1 LKRSEGSITVS
12 FIVRRLD
19 SVPHAE
25 WFARAGLGMFVH
37 WDHASRQGI
46 DISWPMLGESG
57 SQFFPDRYTDLSVA
71 EYLSSAPGFDPER
84 WDPRELARLAR
95 RNHVSYV
102 VFTARHAAGYA
113 MYDSAVSDFGVMHSA
128 AGRDL
133 LRELVEALRAEGVRV
148 GIYYSLADWRHPDY
162 PAYRDEDRPYRREKW
177 PEAGEPRFA
186 GQPVATDRHPRSSVS
201 EWKRYR
207 QYVLAQL
214 TELLTNYGR
223 IDLIWFDAEWE
234 RSPEEWGV
242 DEIESVVRG
251 LQPSIVI
258 NDRLPGRGDYRTPE
272 RGLPTEPL
280 PGAWEL
286 CMTIGDS
293 WGFDRLDTRAKSA
306 LQLLETLI
314 IAASRGGNL
323 LLNTGPRGDGSLVES
338 HVERFEALGRWLD
351 VHGDAIRTDLVV
363 EGVDFFGPVTAR
375 GRTLYAHLIAR
386 PQETVRIG
394 NVPIDRVAR
403 VFLMN
408 GGTELAYEASVDIH
422 ADVAGGQERF
432 GTLLIEA
439 PAASAALV
447 DVVAV
452 EFDRDLTGWS

>member
-1 LKRSEGSITVS
+1 MTFG
-12 FIVRRLD
+12 VRRLQAQPR
-19 SVPHAE
+19 SE
-25 WFARAGLGMFVH
+25 WFVTAGLGMFVH
-37 WDHASRQGI
+37 WDHASAQGI

-57 SQFFPDRYTDLSVA
+57 SQFFAGRYADLTVA
-71 EYLSSAPGFDPER
+71 DYLSSAPAFDPTA
-84 WDPRELARLAR
+84 WDPDALARLAADS
-95 RNHVSYV
+95 HAQYV
-102 VFTARHAAGYA
+102 VFTARHSAGYA
-113 MYDSAVSDFGVMHSA
+113 MYDSAASDLGVMHSA
-128 AGRDL
+128 YGRDI
-133 LRELVEALRAEGVRV
+133 LRGLVDALRARGVRV
-148 GIYYSLADWRHPDY
+148 GVYYSLSDWRHPDF
-162 PAYRDEDRPYRREKW
+162 PPYRDEDRPYRREKW
-177 PEAGEPRFA
+177 PEAADPRYA
-186 GQPVATDRHPRSSVS
+186 GQPVATDRHPRSSP
-201 EWKRYR
+201 EAWARYR
-207 QYVLAQL
+207 RYVLDQL
-214 TELLTNYGR
+214 TELLTQYGT
-223 IDLIWFDAEWE
+223 IDLIWFDCEWE

-242 DEIESVVRG
+242 DEINELVRR
-251 LQPSIVI
+251 LQPDIVI
-258 NDRLPGRGDYRTPE
+258 NDRLPRHGDYVTPE
-272 RGLPTEPL
+272 RGLPTVAPD
-280 PGAWEL
+280 GAWEL